1 MKTLKKLFSLAVT
14 QIAQRALIPP
24 TCVQEAGKPPQ
35 TRHWVCCMM
44 VAIVCAPH
52 PFMFTSVN

>member
-1 MKTLKKLFSLAVT
+1 MKTFKKLFSLAVT
-14 QIAQRALIPP
+14 QIAQRAFLPSV
-24 TCVQEAGKPPQ
+24 CVQEAGKPPQ

-52 PFMFTSVN
+52 PFMFAAVN